1 MLSELLGNEHIGTS
15 YGSDIW
21 QEIQVVQVSYCTPL
35 RLLLASS
42 SHQDLR
48 LRLSRARVCVNTY
61 CGSSEI
67 MTSLNGSVKMSP
79 YEKGDNLVES
89 EGTAAIDGVE
99 PGRAR

>member
-1 MLSELLGNEHIGTS
+1 MVKVAHPLFGC
-15 YGSDIW
+15 
-21 QEIQVVQVSYCTPL
+21 QVL
-35 RLLLASS
+35 
-42 SHQDLR
+42 
-48 LRLSRARVCVNTY
+48 

-67 MTSLNGSVKMSP
+67 VTSLNGSVKMSP